1 MKTIVMGEKR
11 HIRVRVERKSGSFV
25 IEQADYEVWTDDRE
39 NMVDSGSAVIA
50 GQIVYM
56 LLDTALLEIG
66 KIYYVYFWITIEG
79 LPERINGNVAVQVI
93 P

>member
-1 MKTIVMGEKR
+1 MKTVVMGEKR

-25 IEQADYEVWTDDRE
+25 IEQADYEVWTEDRE
-39 NMVDSGSAVIA
+39 NMVDSGSAAIA

-56 LLDTALLEIG
+56 LLDTTLLEIG
-66 KIYYVYFWITIEG
+66 EIYYVYFWITIEG

>member
-11 HIRVRVERKSGSFV
+11 HIRVQVERKSGSFV

-39 NMVDSGSAVIA
+39 NMVDSGSAAIA

-56 LLDTALLEIG
+56 LLDTALLEVG

-79 LPERINGNVAVQVI
+79 SPERINGNVVVHVI

>member
-1 MKTIVMGEKR
+1 MKTVVMGEKR
-11 HIRVRVERKSGSFV
+11 HIRVQVERKSGSFV
-25 IEQADYEVWTDDRE
+25 IEQADYEVWTEDRE
-39 NMVDSGSAVIA
+39 NMVDSGSAAIA

>member
-1 MKTIVMGEKR
+1 MKTVVMGEKR
-11 HIRVRVERKSGSFV
+11 HIRVQVERKSGSFV
-25 IEQADYEVWTDDRE
+25 IEQADYEVWTEDRE
-39 NMVDSGSAVIA
+39 NMVDSGSAAIA

-56 LLDTALLEIG
+56 LLDTTLLEIG
-66 KIYYVYFWITIEG
+66 EIYYVYFWITIEG

>member
-1 MKTIVMGEKR
+1 MKTVVMGEKR

-39 NMVDSGSAVIA
+39 NMVDSGSAAIA

>member
-1 MKTIVMGEKR
+1 
-11 HIRVRVERKSGSFV
+11 
-25 IEQADYEVWTDDRE
+25 
-39 NMVDSGSAVIA
+39 MVDSGSATID

-56 LLDTALLEIG
+56 LLDTTLLEVG
-66 KIYYVYFWITIEG
+66 EIYYVYFWITIEG